1 MNRVLV
7 IFVTLYFLPSC
18 GSSQDKSSKLRID
31 KDLHH
36 ELFDFMPYGVTGKGD
51 KVFIDS
57 VLVFSGDSTTDIQ
70 FISNANIIEIN
81 KKHLSFDTC
90 RSYFY
95 YDTLIVEL
103 KSINDFSSDK
113 IIVKIRK
120 KEFWTYLV
128 NERVGISISGKPK
141 SLVFK
146 EEIKYKGQEIFGE
159 LIVDF
164 PGRKSNQSY
173 VFYGPFRCIVE

>member
-1 MNRVLV
+1 M
-7 IFVTLYFLPSC
+7 
-18 GSSQDKSSKLRID
+18 
-31 KDLHH
+31 
-36 ELFDFMPYGVTGKGD
+36 
-51 KVFIDS
+51 
-57 VLVFSGDSTTDIQ
+57 
-70 FISNANIIEIN
+70 
-81 KKHLSFDTC
+81 
-90 RSYFY
+90 
-95 YDTLIVEL
+95 IVEL